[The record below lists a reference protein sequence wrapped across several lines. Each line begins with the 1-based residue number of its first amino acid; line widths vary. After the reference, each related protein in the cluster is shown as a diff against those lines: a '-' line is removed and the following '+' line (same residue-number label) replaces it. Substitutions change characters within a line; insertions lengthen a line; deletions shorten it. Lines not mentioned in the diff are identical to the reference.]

1 MVLGSMAELVGLPVS
16 KDHDNFDIYMKL
28 GGFSYTTIKK
38 KKKKKKKKIFLLIKF
53 VTMETSLKIL

>member
-38 KKKKKKKKIFLLIKF
+38 KKKKKKKKNLCND
-53 VTMETSLKIL
+53 

>member
-28 GGFSYTTIKK
+28 GGFSYTTFFFSF
-38 KKKKKKKKIFLLIKF
+38 FLLFEKF
-53 VTMETSLKIL
+53 GHN